1 MLANIDLIEV
11 YKMKRFK
18 LDTLNILSITNITFV
33 ILANW
38 MIKNKI
44 QPNIILVTGLSFF
57 ALDLFI
63 IFKKKEYKNWTKGV
77 KIGTI
82 ICEILMLLVAWILF
96 KIAGNV

>member
-1 MLANIDLIEV
+1 
-11 YKMKRFK
+11 MKRFK
-18 LDTLNILSITNITFV
+18 LDTLNILSITNIIFV
-33 ILANW
+33 IFANW

-82 ICEILMLLVAWILF
+82 ICEIFMLLAAWILF
-96 KIAGNV
+96 IIARNV